1 MRTMY
6 LAIEDFFMK
15 EQLKRI
21 FERVIE
27 EMINIYL
34 PVFDSVKVESR
45 LAAKRIKDELE
56 YVQ

>member
-1 MRTMY
+1 MY